1 MSCNWNRIDYIY
13 KRKVAIEMHKI
24 VKGTE
29 GHRLSDMFETKVSK
43 RRGLQLQV
51 KRLNTKSERNTLNYR
66 GTIVWNSLTT
76 DVKNAC
82 SKEVFKRLLTKE
94 RSRIEQITFEKGKV
108 KIKNKDLETFIYF

>member
-1 MSCNWNRIDYIY
+1 
-13 KRKVAIEMHKI
+13 MHKI

-51 KRLNTKSERNTLNYR
+51 KRLNTESERNTLNYR

-82 SKEVFKRLLTKE
+82 SKEVFKRLLTRE
-94 RSRIEQITFEKGKV
+94 RSSIEQITSEKGTV
-108 KIKNKDLETFIYF
+108 KIKNKDLETFIYFRHRD